1 MIPAQHIDIIFYRCR
16 GYHGSLHHRTNYFRT
31 FHGGIMQ
38 TNLLPAQPNE
48 EMESLSPQDVGKPPE
63 SVPVAAKKRS
73 KLIIAWI
80 GLGLCAV
87 LFLLSFAWVGYWA
100 YTLNTQL
107 TATQHQ

>member
-1 MIPAQHIDIIFYRCR
+1 
-16 GYHGSLHHRTNYFRT
+16 
-31 FHGGIMQ
+31 MQ

-48 EMESLSPQDVGKPPE
+48 GMESLSPQDVGKPPE
-63 SVPVAAKKRS
+63 AVPVAAKKRS

-87 LFLLSFAWVGYWA
+87 LFLLAFAWVGYWA

-107 TATQHQ
+107 TATQQQYSALQTEYDKLRRNIPRSCLNMRR